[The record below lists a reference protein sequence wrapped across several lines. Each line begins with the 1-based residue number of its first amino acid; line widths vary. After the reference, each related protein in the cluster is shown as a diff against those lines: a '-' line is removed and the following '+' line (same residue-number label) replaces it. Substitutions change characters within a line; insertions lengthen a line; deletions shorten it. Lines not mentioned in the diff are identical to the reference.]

1 MGKSIANK
9 TIEICNKTVF
19 EKRPDDIC
27 IENDMKLTQANLI
40 TITSYSILFILSSI
54 CNSSMILILCRK
66 RLKKSR
72 INKFMFH
79 LNIAD
84 LIITFIT
91 IPMEIGWKSTVYW
104 RIGDIGC
111 KIFQFL
117 RPIGIYLS
125 SFIIISLCI
134 DR

>member
-1 MGKSIANK
+1 MG
-9 TIEICNKTVF
+9 IEVCNKTFF
-19 EKRPDDIC
+19 EKRPEDIC
-27 IENDMKLTQANLI
+27 IENDMKLSQANLI
-40 TITSYSILFILSSI
+40 TITTYSILFVLSSI
-54 CNSSMILILCRK
+54 SNSTMITILCR
-66 RLKKSR
+66 RNLFKKSR
-72 INKFMFH
+72 IHKFMFH
-79 LNIAD
+79 LNVAD

-91 IPMEIGWKSTVYW
+91 IPIEIGWKSSVYW